1 MHHSILK
8 TLAVISSF
16 AYFTSAVASTAFAD
30 GREMKKMEVSF
41 NDASY
46 ISADADEPEIF
57 PEDEIA
63 VSQNSL
69 EEIMP
74 EHLLETGWQQDE
86 YGGAIS
92 DCEVN
97 PDESEWIPAYEL
109 TDEEYDLLARV
120 VTAEAENQG
129 FEAQYLIACVVMNRV
144 ASDEFPDSVSE
155 VIWQKNQFSSMW
167 NGRYDR
173 SVTTDS
179 CYEAVQYMIEYGN
192 ELPEDVL
199 FFTSCGYLPGTEPY
213 MQVNDMYFSKLKE
226 K

>member
-8 TLAVISSF
+8 TLAVVSSF
-16 AYFTSAVASTAFAD
+16 AYFTSAVVSTAFAD
-30 GREMKKMEVSF
+30 SGERKKLEVVI
-41 NDASY
+41 NDTSY
-46 ISADADEPEIF
+46 VCTDMDEPEIC
-57 PEDEIA
+57 PKSEMMVSTNNLGEITSGNSYETEGQYNGYGEVVADE
-63 VSQNSL
+63 VEL
-69 EEIMP
+69 
-74 EHLLETGWQQDE
+74 
-86 YGGAIS
+86 
-92 DCEVN
+92 
-97 PDESEWIPAYEL
+97 IPAYKL

-167 NGRYDR
+167 NGRYDK

-192 ELPEDVL
+192 ELPEDIL

-213 MQVNDMYFSKLKE
+213 MQVNDMYFSKLKG

>member
-1 MHHSILK
+1 
-8 TLAVISSF
+8 
-16 AYFTSAVASTAFAD
+16 
-30 GREMKKMEVSF
+30 MEVSL
-41 NDASY
+41 NNASY
-46 ISADADEPEIF
+46 ICTDADEPEICPETETAAF
-57 PEDEIA
+57 P
-63 VSQNSL
+63 NNL

-74 EHLLETGWQQDE
+74 DSSLETEWQQDE
-86 YGGAIS
+86 YGEAIL
-92 DCEVN
+92 DCEVI

-179 CYEAVQYMIEYGN
+179 CYEAVQYMVEYGN

-213 MQVNDMYFSKLKE
+213 MQVNDMYFSKLK
-226 K
+226 

>member
-8 TLAVISSF
+8 TLVVISSF

-30 GREMKKMEVSF
+30 GGEMKEMEVSL
-41 NDASY
+41 NDVNY
-46 ISADADEPEIF
+46 ICTDADESEICPETETAAF
-57 PEDEIA
+57 P
-63 VSQNSL
+63 NNL

-74 EHLLETGWQQDE
+74 DNLLETEWQQDE
-86 YGGAIS
+86 YGEANS
-92 DCEVN
+92 DCKVN
-97 PDESEWIPAYEL
+97 PDESEWIPTYEL

>member
-8 TLAVISSF
+8 TLAVVSSF
-16 AYFTSAVASTAFAD
+16 AYFTSAVVSTAFAD
-30 GREMKKMEVSF
+30 SGERKKLEVVI
-41 NDASY
+41 NDTSY
-46 ISADADEPEIF
+46 VCTDMICPEA
-57 PEDEIA
+57 ETVA
-63 VSQNSL
+63 SQNNL
-69 EEIMP
+69 EGIMP
-74 EHLLETGWQQDE
+74 DNLLETEWQQDE
-86 YGGAIS
+86 YGEAIS

-179 CYEAVQYMIEYGN
+179 CYEAVQYMVEYGN

-213 MQVNDMYFSKLKE
+213 MQVNDMYFSKLK
-226 K
+226 